1 MDKSFREKKQ
11 QMSST
16 ESGYRIPE
24 KMYRKFPE
32 ESNKLLE
39 TIVQFIEPRTGETI
53 VDVGTGAG
61 FLALELAEKVG
72 KNGKVI
78 GLDISKQ
85 AIRQARRKVTAR
97 NQHQLPQF
105 KIGDVHNLPFE
116 DDFADAVCC
125 KSLLCSIDHRQKA
138 VREMARVAKHGGRI
152 VVVEPG
158 ELVGLPAGIKRA
170 YYVVVQG
177 RPFTERGLRYL
188 FRTAGLNSID
198 VVVKEPPEVTD
209 VSMFEWTTE
218 NLFGERPLWE
228 LVLKGGMKEDQVRL
242 VHEKLTKQIKTV
254 GLKFG
259 TPAIFCKGTKP

>member
-1 MDKSFREKKQ
+1 
-11 QMSST
+11 MSST
-16 ESGYRIPE
+16 ESGYKIPE

-32 ESNKLLE
+32 ESKKLLE
-39 TIVQFIEPRTGETI
+39 TIVQFIEPKTGETI

-78 GLDISKQ
+78 GLDISEQ
-85 AIRQARRKVTAR
+85 AIREARRVTAR
-97 NQHQLPQF
+97 NQHQQPQF

-152 VVVEPG
+152 VAVEPG
-158 ELVGLPAGIKRA
+158 ELVGLPTGIKRA
-170 YYVVVQG
+170 YYVAVQG
-177 RPFTERGLRYL
+177 RSLTERGLRDL
-188 FRTAGLNSID
+188 FQTAGLSS
-198 VVVKEPPEVTD
+198 VEVLVKEPSEVTD

-228 LVLKGGMKEDQVRL
+228 LALKGGIKEDQVRL
-242 VHEKLTKQIKTV
+242 VHEKLTEQIKTA

>member
-1 MDKSFREKKQ
+1 
-11 QMSST
+11 MSSA
-16 ESGYRIPE
+16 ESAYKIPE

-32 ESNKLLE
+32 ESKKLLE
-39 TIVQFIEPRTGETI
+39 TIVQFIEPKTGETI

-78 GLDISKQ
+78 GVDISKQ
-85 AIRQARRKVTAR
+85 AIQQARRKVTAR
-97 NQHQLPQF
+97 NRHQLPQF

-125 KSLLCSIDHRQKA
+125 KSLLCPIDHRQKA

-158 ELVGLPAGIKRA
+158 ELVGLPTEIKRA
-170 YYVVVQG
+170 YYAAVRG
-177 RPFTERGLRYL
+177 RPLTERGLRDL
-188 FRTAGLNSID
+188 FQKAGLSSVE
-198 VVVKEPPEVTD
+198 VVIKEPPQVTD

-218 NLFGERPLWE
+218 NLFGEHPLWE
-228 LVLKGGMKEDQVRL
+228 LVSKGGMKQDQVRL
-242 VHEKLTKQIKTV
+242 VHEKLKKQIKTA

-259 TPAIFCKGTKP
+259 TPTIFCKGTKP

>member
-1 MDKSFREKKQ
+1 
-11 QMSST
+11 MSST
-16 ESGYRIPE
+16 EFGYKIPE

-32 ESNKLLE
+32 GSKKLLE
-39 TIVQFIEPRTGETI
+39 TIVQFIEPKTGETI

-61 FLALELAEKVG
+61 FLALEFADKVG

-78 GLDISKQ
+78 GLDISGS
-85 AIRQARRKVTAR
+85 AIQKARRKAIAR
-97 NQHQLPQF
+97 NQHRWLEF
-105 KIGDVHNLPFE
+105 KVGDVHNLPLE

-125 KSLLCSIDHRQKA
+125 KSLLCPIEHRQKA

-152 VVVEPG
+152 VAVEPG
-158 ELVGLPAGIKRA
+158 ELVGLPTRIKRA
-170 YYVVVQG
+170 YYVAVQG
-177 RPFTERGLRYL
+177 RSLTERCLRDL
-188 FRTAGLNSID
+188 FQTAGLGGVE
-198 VVVKEPPEVTD
+198 VVIREPPEITD
-209 VSMFEWTTE
+209 VSTFEWTTE